1 MPTVLHTFF
10 RGFEVIIEKQM
21 ESIINEFEVLLT
33 NLSKKSMIYDSPIF
47 GRVL

>member
-1 MPTVLHTFF
+1 MPTVLHTCF
-10 RGFEVIIEKQM
+10 RGYIIEKQM